1 MILYLIKMKTKL
13 LTICF
18 LLFTSQ
24 VFAGCQDDFSQSWT
38 NTRNSNYEYVV
49 RSKTDKT
56 ITLTRFIIFKKS
68 GGGEYMH
75 EEDVNIKLKPYGKIS
90 GYMYVG
96 NLTLHYAGGTGFAC
110 KYTHLHNRIIDKFS
124 D

>member
-1 MILYLIKMKTKL
+1 MKSKL
-13 LTICF
+13 LTIC
-18 LLFTSQ
+18 LLLITSK
-24 VFAGCQDDFSQSWT
+24 VFASCQDDLSQSWT
-38 NTRNSNYEYVV
+38 NTRNQTYNYVV

-56 ITLTRFIIFKKS
+56 ITLTRFIIFKKG

-75 EEDVNIKLKPYGKIS
+75 EKEVNIKLKPYGLES
-90 GYMYVG
+90 GSIWVG
-96 NLTLHYAGGTGFAC
+96 DLNLHYAGGTGFAC